1 MVVYQNPV
9 KVSADNITAGPLS
22 RTTGHLHVKAPR
34 GTPPRVARAR
44 SPARGLP
51 PSHSRPGA
59 SRSGG
64 QSTTRVFPLF
74 TRAQHSTNASAP
86 IDVTGPAFA
95 REKGESFLAPALVD
109 ELKKCVP
116 LLAPLATGMKQ
127 ELPQFSVAVRDI
139 TVNRADIPAFTKTV
153 KGRAEELPSWAA
165 AARIGFAMA
174 QSSAACERVFSL
186 LIPCSR
192 SSSGVPP

>member
-22 RTTGHLHVKAPR
+22 RTTGHLHVQAPR
-34 GTPPRVARAR
+34 GIMIAALPIRV
-44 SPARGLP
+44 SVVRGLAKCFEYLEA
-51 PSHSRPGA
+51 R
-59 SRSGG
+59 
-64 QSTTRVFPLF
+64 F
-74 TRAQHSTNASAP
+74 TGECDSQYDYSAQLKMFAAVRAF
-86 IDVTGPAFA
+86 DPAFA